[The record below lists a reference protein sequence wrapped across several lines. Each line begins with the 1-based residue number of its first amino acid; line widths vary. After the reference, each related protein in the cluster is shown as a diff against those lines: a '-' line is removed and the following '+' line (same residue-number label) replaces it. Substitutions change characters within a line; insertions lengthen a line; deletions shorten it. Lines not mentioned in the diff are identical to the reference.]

1 MSSRCLLVLDQANQN
16 PSVCGWG

>member
-16 PSVCGWG
+16 PSACGWG